1 MNPNEYFRYLNL
13 VVSVA
18 IILFLSYMIMN
29 HLFKKF
35 FRRSIRVEGFDS
47 AGETELPSGE
57 TELPSGETE
66 LPSGETELPSSETEL
81 PSSETKLPSSET
93 KLPSSE
99 TKLPSSE
106 TKLSDNRVTEDT
118 TESDTD
124 KSTLMV
130 ELFENV
136 NKQMDMIRTLKLGDK
151 IIPINID
158 KTPSENVLVLANLKL
173 LINNGVYKN
182 ELDLKEVY
190 DKYIGNKA
198 IQLLTSDINSVNLDK
213 PSGNI
218 STLETKFLTRCKS
231 VVDAHQKILNK
242 IFDNKSKE

>member
-1 MNPNEYFRYLNL
+1 
-13 VVSVA
+13 
-18 IILFLSYMIMN
+18 MN

-47 AGETELPSGE
+47 AS
-57 TELPSGETE
+57 
-66 LPSGETELPSSETEL
+66 ETELPSSETEL
-81 PSSETKLPSSET
+81 PSSETELSSGETELSSSET
-93 KLPSSE
+93 E
-99 TKLPSSE
+99 LPSSE

-198 IQLLTSDINSVNLDK
+198 IQLLTSDINSLNLEK
-213 PSGNI
+213 PPDNI

>member
-1 MNPNEYFRYLNL
+1 MNPNEYLNL
-13 VVSVA
+13 VVSIV

-35 FRRSIRVEGFDS
+35 FTRSIRVEGFDS
-47 AGETELPSGE
+47 DEEDKSIDKSVPVVLENKSVP
-57 TELPSGETE
+57 
-66 LPSGETELPSSETEL
+66 
-81 PSSETKLPSSET
+81 
-93 KLPSSE
+93 
-99 TKLPSSE
+99 
-106 TKLSDNRVTEDT
+106 VVEDT
-118 TESDTD
+118 TDSDTD

-151 IIPINID
+151 IIPITID

-190 DKYIGNKA
+190 DKYIGNKE
-198 IQLLTSDINSVNLDK
+198 SRRSFYNN
-213 PSGNI
+213 
-218 STLETKFLTRCKS
+218 
-231 VVDAHQKILNK
+231 
-242 IFDNKSKE
+242 

>member
-1 MNPNEYFRYLNL
+1 MNPNEYLNL
-13 VVSVA
+13 VVSIA

-35 FRRSIRVEGFDS
+35 FSRSIRVEGFDS
-47 AGETELPSGE
+47 DEEDKSIDKSVPVVLENKSVP
-57 TELPSGETE
+57 
-66 LPSGETELPSSETEL
+66 
-81 PSSETKLPSSET
+81 
-93 KLPSSE
+93 
-99 TKLPSSE
+99 
-106 TKLSDNRVTEDT
+106 VVEDT
-118 TESDTD
+118 TDSDTD

-151 IIPINID
+151 IIPITID

-198 IQLLTSDINSVNLDK
+198 IKLLTSDVNSVNLDK
-213 PSGNI
+213 PPDNI
-218 STLETKFLTRCKS
+218 SSLETKFLARCKS
-231 VVDAHQKILNK
+231 VVDAHQKVINK

>member
-1 MNPNEYFRYLNL
+1 M
-13 VVSVA
+13 
-18 IILFLSYMIMN
+18 ILN

-35 FRRSIRVEGFDS
+35 FSQSIRVEGFDS
-47 AGETELPSGE
+47 AEEDK
-57 TELPSGETE
+57 
-66 LPSGETELPSSETEL
+66 SSTVKEDNASTVKEDNASTVKEDK
-81 PSSETKLPSSET
+81 SSTVKEDKSS
-93 KLPSSE
+93 
-99 TKLPSSE
+99 
-106 TKLSDNRVTEDT
+106 TEDNSIDKSVAVDT
-118 TESDTD
+118 TNSDTD

-151 IIPINID
+151 IIPITID

-198 IQLLTSDINSVNLDK
+198 IKLLTSDVNSVNLDK
-213 PSGNI
+213 PPDNI
-218 STLETKFLTRCKS
+218 SSLETKFLARCKS
-231 VVDAHQKILNK
+231 VVDAHQKVINK

>member
-1 MNPNEYFRYLNL
+1 MNPNEYYSYLNL
-13 VVSVA
+13 VVSIA

-35 FRRSIRVEGFDS
+35 FRQSIRVEGFDS
-47 AGETELPSGE
+47 AEEDKTS
-57 TELPSGETE
+57 T
-66 LPSGETELPSSETEL
+66 
-81 PSSETKLPSSET
+81 ETKPST
-93 KLPSSE
+93 VVDKPLTTADPSVPVDS
-99 TKLPSSE
+99 T
-106 TKLSDNRVTEDT
+106 D
-118 TESDTD
+118 SDTD

-151 IIPINID
+151 IIPITID

-173 LINNGVYKN
+173 LINNGIYKN
-182 ELDLKEVY
+182 ELNLKEVY

-213 PSGNI
+213 PPNDI
-218 STLETKFLTRCKS
+218 STVETKFLARCKS
-231 VVDAHQKILNK
+231 VVDAHQKVLNK

>member
-1 MNPNEYFRYLNL
+1 MNPNEYFRHLNL

-47 AGETELPSGE
+47 AS
-57 TELPSGETE
+57 
-66 LPSGETELPSSETEL
+66 ETELPSSETEL
-81 PSSETKLPSSET
+81 PSSETELSSGETELSSSET
-93 KLPSSE
+93 E
-99 TKLPSSE
+99 LPSSE

-198 IQLLTSDINSVNLDK
+198 IQLLTSDINSLNLEK
-213 PSGNI
+213 PPDNI

>member
-1 MNPNEYFRYLNL
+1 MNPNEYYSYLNL
-13 VVSVA
+13 VVSIA

-35 FRRSIRVEGFDS
+35 FRQSIRVEGFDS
-47 AGETELPSGE
+47 AGEDTP
-57 TELPSGETE
+57 TTV
-66 LPSGETELPSSETEL
+66 T
-81 PSSETKLPSSET
+81 
-93 KLPSSE
+93 
-99 TKLPSSE
+99 
-106 TKLSDNRVTEDT
+106 DNSVTVENKPLTANNSITVENKPLTADNPVNTSVPVADT
-118 TESDTD
+118 TDLDTD

-151 IIPINID
+151 IIPIKID

-198 IQLLTSDINSVNLDK
+198 IQLLTSDINSLNLDK
-213 PSGNI
+213 PPNDI
-218 STLETKFLTRCKS
+218 STLETKFLARCKS
-231 VVDAHQKILNK
+231 VVDAHQKVINK

>member
-1 MNPNEYFRYLNL
+1 MNPNEYFRHLNL

-47 AGETELPSGE
+47 ASETELPSGE

-66 LPSGETELPSSETEL
+66 LPSGETELPSGETE
-81 PSSETKLPSSET
+81 
-93 KLPSSE
+93 
-99 TKLPSSE
+99 
-106 TKLSDNRVTEDT
+106 LSDNRVTEDT

-151 IIPINID
+151 IIPITID

-198 IQLLTSDINSVNLDK
+198 IQLLTSDINSLNLEK
-213 PSGNI
+213 PPDNI

>member
-1 MNPNEYFRYLNL
+1 MNPNEYYSYLNL
-13 VVSVA
+13 VVSIA
-18 IILFLSYMIMN
+18 IIVFLSYMILN

-35 FRRSIRVEGFDS
+35 FRQSIRVEGFDS
-47 AGETELPSGE
+47 AEEDKTS
-57 TELPSGETE
+57 T
-66 LPSGETELPSSETEL
+66 
-81 PSSETKLPSSET
+81 ETKPST
-93 KLPSSE
+93 VVDKPLTTADPSVPVDS
-99 TKLPSSE
+99 T
-106 TKLSDNRVTEDT
+106 D
-118 TESDTD
+118 SDTD

-151 IIPINID
+151 IIPITID

-173 LINNGVYKN
+173 LINNGIYKN
-182 ELDLKEVY
+182 ELNLKEVY

-213 PSGNI
+213 PPNDI
-218 STLETKFLTRCKS
+218 STVETKFLARCKS
-231 VVDAHQKILNK
+231 VVDAHQKVLNK

>member
-1 MNPNEYFRYLNL
+1 MNPNEYFRHLNL

-47 AGETELPSGE
+47 ASETELPSSETELPSGE

-66 LPSGETELPSSETEL
+66 LPSGETE
-81 PSSETKLPSSET
+81 
-93 KLPSSE
+93 LPSSE

-198 IQLLTSDINSVNLDK
+198 IQLLTSDINSLNLEK
-213 PSGNI
+213 PPDNI

>member
-1 MNPNEYFRYLNL
+1 MNPNEYYSYLNL
-13 VVSVA
+13 VVSIA

-35 FRRSIRVEGFDS
+35 FRQSIRVEGFDS
-47 AGETELPSGE
+47 TG
-57 TELPSGETE
+57 
-66 LPSGETELPSSETEL
+66 
-81 PSSETKLPSSET
+81 
-93 KLPSSE
+93 
-99 TKLPSSE
+99 
-106 TKLSDNRVTEDT
+106 EDT
-118 TESDTD
+118 PTTVTDNSVTVENKPLTANNSITVENKPLTADNPVNTSVPVADTTDLDTD

-151 IIPINID
+151 IIPIKID

-198 IQLLTSDINSVNLDK
+198 IQLLTSDINSLNLDK
-213 PSGNI
+213 PPNDI
-218 STLETKFLTRCKS
+218 STLETKFLARCKS
-231 VVDAHQKILNK
+231 VVDAHQKVINK

>member
-1 MNPNEYFRYLNL
+1 
-13 VVSVA
+13 
-18 IILFLSYMIMN
+18 
-29 HLFKKF
+29 
-35 FRRSIRVEGFDS
+35 
-47 AGETELPSGE
+47 LPSGE
-57 TELPSGETE
+57 TE
-66 LPSGETELPSSETEL
+66 
-81 PSSETKLPSSET
+81 LPSSET

-198 IQLLTSDINSVNLDK
+198 IQLLTSDINSLNLEK
-213 PSGNI
+213 PPDNI

>member
-1 MNPNEYFRYLNL
+1 
-13 VVSVA
+13 
-18 IILFLSYMIMN
+18 MN

-35 FRRSIRVEGFDS
+35 FRQSIRVEGFDS
-47 AGETELPSGE
+47 TG
-57 TELPSGETE
+57 
-66 LPSGETELPSSETEL
+66 
-81 PSSETKLPSSET
+81 
-93 KLPSSE
+93 
-99 TKLPSSE
+99 
-106 TKLSDNRVTEDT
+106 EDT
-118 TESDTD
+118 PTTVTDNSVTVENKPLTTDNSVTDENKPLTANNSVTVENKPLTADNPVNTSVPVADTTDLDTD

-151 IIPINID
+151 IIPIKID

-198 IQLLTSDINSVNLDK
+198 IQLLTSDINSLNLDK
-213 PSGNI
+213 PPNDI
-218 STLETKFLTRCKS
+218 STLETKFLARCKS
-231 VVDAHQKILNK
+231 VVDAHQKVINK

>member
-1 MNPNEYFRYLNL
+1 MNPNEYLNL
-13 VVSVA
+13 VVSIA

-35 FRRSIRVEGFDS
+35 FTRSIRVEGFDS
-47 AGETELPSGE
+47 DEEDKSIDKSVPVVLENKSVP
-57 TELPSGETE
+57 
-66 LPSGETELPSSETEL
+66 
-81 PSSETKLPSSET
+81 
-93 KLPSSE
+93 
-99 TKLPSSE
+99 
-106 TKLSDNRVTEDT
+106 VVEDT
-118 TESDTD
+118 TDSDTD

-151 IIPINID
+151 IIPITID

-198 IQLLTSDINSVNLDK
+198 IKLLTSDINSVNLDK
-213 PSGNI
+213 PSDNI
-218 STLETKFLTRCKS
+218 STLETKFLARCKS
-231 VVDAHQKILNK
+231 VVDAHQQVLNK
-242 IFDNKSKE
+242 IFDNKSKQ

>member
-1 MNPNEYFRYLNL
+1 MNPNEYFRHLNL

-47 AGETELPSGE
+47 AS
-57 TELPSGETE
+57 
-66 LPSGETELPSSETEL
+66 ETELPSSETEL
-81 PSSETKLPSSET
+81 SSGETELSSSETE
-93 KLPSSE
+93 
-99 TKLPSSE
+99 LPSSE

-198 IQLLTSDINSVNLDK
+198 IQLLTSDINSLNLEK
-213 PSGNI
+213 PPDNI

>member
-66 LPSGETELPSSETEL
+66 
-81 PSSETKLPSSET
+81 
-93 KLPSSE
+93 LPSSE

>member
-1 MNPNEYFRYLNL
+1 MNPNEYYSYLNL
-13 VVSVA
+13 VVSIA
-18 IILFLSYMIMN
+18 IILFLSYMILN

-35 FRRSIRVEGFDS
+35 FSQSIRVEGFDS
-47 AGETELPSGE
+47 AEEDK
-57 TELPSGETE
+57 
-66 LPSGETELPSSETEL
+66 SST
-81 PSSETKLPSSET
+81 ETKPST
-93 KLPSSE
+93 VVDKPLTTADPSVPVDS
-99 TKLPSSE
+99 T
-106 TKLSDNRVTEDT
+106 D
-118 TESDTD
+118 SDTD

-151 IIPINID
+151 IIPITID

-173 LINNGVYKN
+173 LINNGIYKN
-182 ELDLKEVY
+182 ELNLKEVY

-213 PSGNI
+213 PPNDI
-218 STLETKFLTRCKS
+218 STLETKFLARCKS
-231 VVDAHQKILNK
+231 VVDAHQKVLNK

>member
-1 MNPNEYFRYLNL
+1 M
-13 VVSVA
+13 
-18 IILFLSYMIMN
+18 ILN

-35 FRRSIRVEGFDS
+35 FSQSIRVEGFDS
-47 AGETELPSGE
+47 AEEDK
-57 TELPSGETE
+57 
-66 LPSGETELPSSETEL
+66 SST
-81 PSSETKLPSSET
+81 ETKPST
-93 KLPSSE
+93 VVDKPLTTADPSVPVDS
-99 TKLPSSE
+99 T
-106 TKLSDNRVTEDT
+106 D
-118 TESDTD
+118 SDTD

-151 IIPINID
+151 IIPITID

-173 LINNGVYKN
+173 LINNGIYKN
-182 ELDLKEVY
+182 ELNLKEVY

-213 PSGNI
+213 PPNDI
-218 STLETKFLTRCKS
+218 STLETKFLARCKS
-231 VVDAHQKILNK
+231 VVDAHQKVLNK

>member
-1 MNPNEYFRYLNL
+1 MNPNEYFRILNL
-13 VVSVA
+13 VVSIA
-18 IILFLSYMIMN
+18 IILFLSYMILN

-35 FRRSIRVEGFDS
+35 FSQSIRVEGFDS
-47 AGETELPSGE
+47 AEEDKPS
-57 TELPSGETE
+57 T
-66 LPSGETELPSSETEL
+66 
-81 PSSETKLPSSET
+81 ETKSSTVKEDKT
-93 KLPSSE
+93 
-99 TKLPSSE
+99 
-106 TKLSDNRVTEDT
+106 VTEDNNSVVVDT
-118 TESDTD
+118 TDSDTD

-151 IIPINID
+151 IIPITID

-173 LINNGVYKN
+173 LINNGIYKN
-182 ELDLKEVY
+182 ELNLKEVY

-213 PSGNI
+213 PPNDI
-218 STLETKFLTRCKS
+218 STLETKFLARCKS
-231 VVDAHQKILNK
+231 VVDAHQKVINK

>member
-1 MNPNEYFRYLNL
+1 
-13 VVSVA
+13 
-18 IILFLSYMIMN
+18 MN

-35 FRRSIRVEGFDS
+35 FSRSIRVEGFDS
-47 AGETELPSGE
+47 DEEDKSIDKSVPVVLENKSVP
-57 TELPSGETE
+57 
-66 LPSGETELPSSETEL
+66 
-81 PSSETKLPSSET
+81 
-93 KLPSSE
+93 
-99 TKLPSSE
+99 
-106 TKLSDNRVTEDT
+106 VVEDT
-118 TESDTD
+118 TDSDTD

-151 IIPINID
+151 IIPITID

-198 IQLLTSDINSVNLDK
+198 IKLLTSDVNSVNLDK
-213 PSGNI
+213 PPDNI
-218 STLETKFLTRCKS
+218 SSLETKFLARCKS
-231 VVDAHQKILNK
+231 VVDAHQKVINK